1 MYNTPITQP
10 PTPTSNGEDT
20 ILPVC
25 TELIKIRNAIAVL
38 ESQEAELKAK
48 IQGLAIRPNSEGVE
62 SLLGGVSD
70 FKFTC
75 EGRVVTLAYDYT
87 SKNKINLQTLE
98 KLVNADVFSSMISVT
113 QKDVISRA
121 GKAVLDRCLE
131 STISDKKA
139 FSISIK

>member
-38 ESQEAELKAK
+38 ESQEAELKKK
-48 IQGLAIRPNSEGVE
+48 IQCLAIRPNGEGVE